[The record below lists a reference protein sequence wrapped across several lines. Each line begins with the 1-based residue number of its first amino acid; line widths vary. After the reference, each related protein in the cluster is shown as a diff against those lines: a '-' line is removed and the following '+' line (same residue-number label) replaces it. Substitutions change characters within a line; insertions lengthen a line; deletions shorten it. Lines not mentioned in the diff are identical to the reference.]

1 MTDSNSVNGTSYD
14 YDLIAIG
21 SGPGGQRAAIQAA
34 KLGKRVALIE
44 RKVDI
49 GGVCV
54 RTGTIPSKTLREATV
69 ALSGYRDRGFL
80 GASHANGHNIGME
93 ELVFRTDQVVRNE
106 VDVVRDQLQ
115 RNGVDLYDGTASFID
130 SHTLAVDDRDGHQR
144 QTLTAR
150 HIVIA
155 TGTTATRDEH
165 IPFDR
170 KRVITSD
177 DAITMDR
184 LPRTMAVIGAG
195 VIGLEYA
202 SMFAAL
208 GTRVTLIDKR
218 PRLLPFID
226 SEVMDALAFH
236 MRERRMTLWLGEE
249 VSGVELDEGDDGKVR
264 IHLVSGKHIVAE
276 KALYSIG
283 RSGATRRLN
292 LPAAGLAP
300 DDRGRLVVDEQYRTV
315 VPHIYAVGDVI
326 GFPSLASTSLEQGRL
341 AACHAFGIAARSV
354 PSLVPYAVYTIPEIS
369 AVGRTEE
376 DLTRDGIPY
385 EVGKAQYKEI
395 ARGQIIGDRT
405 GLLKLIFHWETHELL
420 GVHII
425 GEGASELIHIGQAVM
440 TFGGTVRALR
450 RDRLQLP
457 DAGRVL
463 QDGRARRAQPAR
475 LLADGRP
482 RGRRHPHGRVAPP
495 PPVRA
500 SASRL
505 VGDARG
511 RRHRGVLQQARPGG
525 VGDLDRCAPSGN
537 RHAVGPRELGDLAG
551 NGAKGLL
558 ALGAEHH
565 QIGLEAPRGVAQ
577 RVDRRVGSEI
587 GDPPSVLAQAD
598 AEAEQTEIVL
608 LAGGAGEQCARSA
621 AHVEAAREAE
631 QASAQQ
637 GAGEVLLGH
646 GERAVLPA
654 VADAAHVRE
663 HNVAQHHLHAEGGEQ
678 AVEDALGL
686 DVAEGLERRAE
697 LGTAARER
705 GVAIVDRGRRRG
717 VEHHA
722 RGDRRRVALG
732 QVAPHR
738 PDPLVVP
745 GAVEAEAPV
754 RALGRQQA
762 VAALPHAQQVGC
774 HPVAPGELPDAQ
786 EGGGTDRLAGQR

>member
-1 MTDSNSVNGTSYD
+1 MTDLHSVNGASFD

-34 KLGKRVALIE
+34 KLGKRVALVE

-80 GASHANGHNIGME
+80 GASHMNGHHIGME
-93 ELVFRTDQVVRNE
+93 DLVLRTDQVVRNE
-106 VDVVRDQLQ
+106 VDVVRDQLL
-115 RNGVDLYDGTASFID
+115 RNDVDLYAGTASFID
-130 SHTLAVDDRDGHQR
+130 PHTLAVDDRDGHQR

-150 HIVIA
+150 NIVIA
-155 TGTTATRDEH
+155 TGTTATRDDH

-170 KRVITSD
+170 RRIITSD
-177 DAITMDR
+177 DAITMER

-226 SEVMDALAFH
+226 TEIMDALAFH

-249 VSGVELDEGDDGKVR
+249 VSGLDLDAGDDGKVR
-264 IHLVSGKHIVAE
+264 IHLSSGKHIVAE

-292 LPAAGLAP
+292 LEAAGLAP
-300 DDRGRLVVDEQYRTV
+300 DARGRLVVDEHYRTP

-376 DLTRDGIPY
+376 ELTSEGIPY

-425 GEGASELIHIGQAVM
+425 GEGASELIHIGQAVLAH
-440 TFGGTVRALR
+440 GGTIDYFLNTVFNY
-450 RDRLQLP
+450 P
-457 DAGRVL
+457 T
-463 QDGRARRAQPAR
+463 
-475 LLADGRP
+475 LAE
-482 RGRRHPHGRVAPP
+482 
-495 PPVRA
+495 
-500 SASRL
+500 
-505 VGDARG
+505 
-511 RRHRGVLQQARPGG
+511 
-525 VGDLDRCAPSGN
+525 CY
-537 RHAVGPRELGDLAG
+537 
-551 NGAKGLL
+551 K
-558 ALGAEHH
+558 
-565 QIGLEAPRGVAQ
+565 
-577 RVDRRVGSEI
+577 
-587 GDPPSVLAQAD
+587 
-598 AEAEQTEIVL
+598 
-608 LAGGAGEQCARSA
+608 
-621 AHVEAAREAE
+621 
-631 QASAQQ
+631 
-637 GAGEVLLGH
+637 
-646 GERAVLPA
+646 
-654 VADAAHVRE
+654 
-663 HNVAQHHLHAEGGEQ
+663 
-678 AVEDALGL
+678 
-686 DVAEGLERRAE
+686 
-697 LGTAARER
+697 TAAFDGINR
-705 GVAIVDRGRRRG
+705 
-717 VEHHA
+717 
-722 RGDRRRVALG
+722 LG
-732 QVAPHR
+732 
-738 PDPLVVP
+738 
-745 GAVEAEAPV
+745 
-754 RALGRQQA
+754 
-762 VAALPHAQQVGC
+762 
-774 HPVAPGELPDAQ
+774 
-786 EGGGTDRLAGQR
+786 

>member
-1 MTDSNSVNGTSYD
+1 MTDLHSVNGASFD

-34 KLGKRVALIE
+34 KLGKRVALVE

-80 GASHANGHNIGME
+80 GASHMNGHHIGME
-93 ELVFRTDQVVRNE
+93 DLVLRTDQVVRNE
-106 VDVVRDQLQ
+106 VDVVRDQLL
-115 RNGVDLYDGTASFID
+115 RNDVDLYAGTASFID
-130 SHTLAVDDRDGHQR
+130 PHTLAVDDRDGHQR

-150 HIVIA
+150 NIVIA
-155 TGTTATRDEH
+155 TGTTATRDDH

-170 KRVITSD
+170 RRIITSD
-177 DAITMDR
+177 DAITMER

-226 SEVMDALAFH
+226 TEIMDALAFH

-249 VSGVELDEGDDGKVR
+249 VSGLDLDAGDDGKVR
-264 IHLVSGKHIVAE
+264 IHLSSGKHIVAE

-292 LPAAGLAP
+292 LEAAGLAP
-300 DDRGRLVVDEQYRTV
+300 DARGRLVVDEHYRTP

-341 AACHAFGIAARSV
+341 AACHAFSIAARSV

-376 DLTRDGIPY
+376 ELTSEGIPY

-440 TFGGTVRALR
+440 TYGGKVEHFVETVFNYPTLAECYKTAAL
-450 RDRLQLP
+450 DGLNRLDSWQTSEATLP
-457 DAGRVL
+457 A
-463 QDGRARRAQPAR
+463 AT
-475 LLADGRP
+475 
-482 RGRRHPHGRVAPP
+482 
-495 PPVRA
+495 
-500 SASRL
+500 
-505 VGDARG
+505 
-511 RRHRGVLQQARPGG
+511 
-525 VGDLDRCAPSGN
+525 
-537 RHAVGPRELGDLAG
+537 
-551 NGAKGLL
+551 
-558 ALGAEHH
+558 
-565 QIGLEAPRGVAQ
+565 
-577 RVDRRVGSEI
+577 
-587 GDPPSVLAQAD
+587 
-598 AEAEQTEIVL
+598 AEA
-608 LAGGAGEQCARSA
+608 A
-621 AHVEAAREAE
+621 AAAE
-631 QASAQQ
+631 
-637 GAGEVLLGH
+637 
-646 GERAVLPA
+646 
-654 VADAAHVRE
+654 
-663 HNVAQHHLHAEGGEQ
+663 
-678 AVEDALGL
+678 
-686 DVAEGLERRAE
+686 
-697 LGTAARER
+697 
-705 GVAIVDRGRRRG
+705 
-717 VEHHA
+717 
-722 RGDRRRVALG
+722 
-732 QVAPHR
+732 
-738 PDPLVVP
+738 
-745 GAVEAEAPV
+745 
-754 RALGRQQA
+754 
-762 VAALPHAQQVGC
+762 
-774 HPVAPGELPDAQ
+774 
-786 EGGGTDRLAGQR
+786 